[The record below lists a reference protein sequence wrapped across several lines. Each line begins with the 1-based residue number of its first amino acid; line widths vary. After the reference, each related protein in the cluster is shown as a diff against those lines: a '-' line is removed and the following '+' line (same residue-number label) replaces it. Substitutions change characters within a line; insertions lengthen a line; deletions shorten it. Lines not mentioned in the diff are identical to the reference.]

1 MHAFINT
8 LIHLYNMRSA
18 KKQKQPLQGG
28 GRGFGNAEKLPE
40 RFSSI
45 DDLLNAWAGNQS
57 ASNIIKTAK
66 YMGIELRH
74 LGNSTEE
81 INDVIGRS
89 AFKFSRKD
97 RGYCKPVYAV
107 VSLILAKNE
116 IDTAKW
122 LIGTMIDKV
131 GEKDTKN
138 HLTNISR
145 MMEEAKNMGLEK
157 KQLGSIRDES
167 TADEIVRVATNPKYK
182 YPKNA
187 VAVVII
193 GQKADGAADLIMN
206 NIIPNCTGTELF
218 DLASFIKGCL
228 HKNAISR
235 EDGLR
240 LLENIEMKLNK
251 LWMGS

>member
-81 INDVIGRS
+81 INDVIRSFRIQVFQEGQGVLQAGICGR
-89 AFKFSRKD
+89 
-97 RGYCKPVYAV
+97 
-107 VSLILAKNE
+107 
-116 IDTAKW
+116 
-122 LIGTMIDKV
+122 
-131 GEKDTKN
+131 
-138 HLTNISR
+138 
-145 MMEEAKNMGLEK
+145 
-157 KQLGSIRDES
+157 ES
-167 TADEIVRVATNPKYK
+167 
-182 YPKNA
+182 YP
-187 VAVVII
+187 
-193 GQKADGAADLIMN
+193 GQKRNRHRKMADRHHD
-206 NIIPNCTGTELF
+206 
-218 DLASFIKGCL
+218 
-228 HKNAISR
+228 
-235 EDGLR
+235 
-240 LLENIEMKLNK
+240 
-251 LWMGS
+251 

>member
-8 LIHLYNMRSA
+8 LIHLYSMRSI
-18 KKQKQPLQGG
+18 KKLKQPLQAGC
-28 GRGFGNAEKLPE
+28 RGFGNAEKLPE

-81 INDVIGRS
+81 INDVI
-89 AFKFSRKD
+89 SRKD
-97 RGYCKPVYAV
+97 RGYCKPIYAV
-107 VSLILAKNE
+107 VSIVLAKND

-122 LIGTMIDKV
+122 LVGTMIDRV
-131 GEKDTKN
+131 GEKETKN

-167 TADEIVRVATNPKYK
+167 TADEIIRVATSPKYR

-187 VAVVII
+187 VAAVII
-193 GQKADGAADLIMN
+193 GQKAGGATDIIMK

-218 DLASFIKGCL
+218 DLASFIKGRL
-228 HKNAISR
+228 HKNAINR
-235 EDGLR
+235 EEGL
-240 LLENIEMKLNK
+240 LVLENIERKLNK
-251 LWMGS
+251 LWMSY